1 MAYDPNYPPDHVL
14 IKAVDF
20 RNQFNALKALIDA
33 QQATIDQK
41 ASMDDVNE
49 AIAAGSA
56 RNVDGFSFSG
66 DDISDPPQ
74 KVEVEDI
81 QSTLAGLIAA
91 LQH

>member
-1 MAYDPNYPPDHVL
+1 M
-14 IKAVDF
+14 
-20 RNQFNALKALIDA
+20 RNQLNALKALIDA
-33 QQATIDQK
+33 QQAQIAAQQALIDQK

-74 KVEVEDI
+74 KVEVEDLQSSLSSLI
-81 QSTLAGLIAA
+81 QA
-91 LQH
+91 LKH